1 MFLFLGI
8 KADEGEH
15 PFPHIQSKDQNQ
27 NRGWRKR
34 PYNEIVGEGRGIKGS
49 GGNKMARNGR
59 IVPSDHHD
67 ENYDM

>member
-15 PFPHIQSKDQNQ
+15 PLPHIQSRDQ

-34 PYNEIVGEGRGIKGS
+34 PYDEIVGEGRGIKGS

-67 ENYDM
+67 ENYGM